1 MKVEAVTVAKN
12 SIKRLFELERA
23 AELFGV
29 LATPMRLRI
38 LAALKHGEQ
47 NVTSLLGKID
57 ASQPNMSR
65 HLSVLHRFGV
75 LARRREGQQIY
86 YRIADQSVVLV
97 CEAMC
102 SNLSQSKF
110 ELDASP

>member
-1 MKVEAVTVAKN
+1 MLLTPSSK
-12 SIKRLFELERA
+12 SLFQLERA

-29 LATPMRLRI
+29 LATPVRLRI
-38 LAALKHGEQ
+38 LAALKQGEQ
-47 NVTSLLGKID
+47 NVSTLLEKID

-65 HLSVLHRFGV
+65 HLSVMYRFGV
-75 LARRREGQQIY
+75 LAKRREGQQIY
-86 YRIADQSVVLV
+86 YRIADESVVLV

-110 ELDASP
+110 ELAQGA

>member
-1 MKVEAVTVAKN
+1 MNKSVK
-12 SIKRLFELERA
+12 SLLELERA

-38 LAALKHGEQ
+38 LAALKQGEQ
-47 NVTSLLGKID
+47 NVSNLLDKID

-65 HLSVLHRFGV
+65 HLSVLLQAGV
-75 LARRREGQQIY
+75 VARRREGQQMY
-86 YRIADQSVVLV
+86 YRIADPSVVLV

-102 SNLSQSKF
+102 SSLSKTEF
-110 ELDASP
+110 ELAAAC